1 MTAPT
6 TSDAA
11 PCVRFA
17 PSPTG
22 FLHVGG
28 ARTALFNW
36 LFARSTG
43 GRMLLRIEDTDTER
57 NRQEMTDTIIDL
69 LEWLGIDIDDQP
81 VFQSDRRE
89 RHLQVVNQLLAD
101 GKAYLCDADNN
112 RVEGNSVSGD
122 SAATGLAVRFSVD
135 SAAAPN
141 PDPSAPNPDPS
152 APDPS
157 AAVTFTDIV
166 RGEVS
171 FALSDIEDFVI
182 WRSNG
187 SPTFLLANAVDDTDM
202 GITHAI
208 RGEDLLPSAPKV
220 QLIMDAMGAQR
231 PTYAHLPL
239 LVNEKRQKLSKR
251 RDDVSLGDW
260 RDRGYLPQA
269 VANYLATLGWGSSDD
284 IEIRPMSEIVAMFRL
299 EDVLKS
305 PAFFDTKKLEHFN
318 ATHIRML
325 SVAEFLE
332 RLEPWLAKAS
342 WSAEQFRPEVME
354 TLAPLV
360 QEKVRTLADV
370 ERFVDW
376 LMLDDPPRD
385 DASWEK
391 HIDRNPAAREIIADA
406 VEVFAEVDWIPEA
419 VHQAAL
425 ELGERRGLKLGKAQ
439 APIRVALTGRAVGPP
454 LFESMVLLEREEVLR
469 RLRSALED

>member
-1 MTAPT
+1 
-6 TSDAA
+6 
-11 PCVRFA
+11 
-17 PSPTG
+17 
-22 FLHVGG
+22 
-28 ARTALFNW
+28 
-36 LFARSTG
+36 
-43 GRMLLRIEDTDTER
+43 MLLRIEDTDTER

-152 APDPS
+152 APDPSAAPDQPAPAAPDPS

-269 VANYLATLGWGSSDD
+269 VANYLATLGWGPSDD
-284 IEIRPMSEIVAMFRL
+284 VEIRPMSEIVAMFRL

-325 SVAEFLE
+325 SAAEFLE

-391 HIDRNPAAREIIADA
+391 HIAKNPAAREIIADA
-406 VEVFAEVDWIPEA
+406 VEVFAEVDWSPEA

-469 RLRSALED
+469 RLWSALED

>member
-1 MTAPT
+1 
-6 TSDAA
+6 
-11 PCVRFA
+11 
-17 PSPTG
+17 
-22 FLHVGG
+22 
-28 ARTALFNW
+28 
-36 LFARSTG
+36 
-43 GRMLLRIEDTDTER
+43 MLLRIEDTDTER
-57 NRQEMTDTIIDL
+57 NRQELTDTIIDL
-69 LEWLGIDIDDQP
+69 LEWLGIGIDDQP

-89 RHLQVVNQLLAD
+89 RHRQVVNQLLAD

-112 RVEGNSVSGD
+112 RVAGD
-122 SAATGLAVRFSVD
+122 SVTAGLAVRFSVD
-135 SAAAPN
+135 SVASSADPVSSA
-141 PDPSAPNPDPS
+141 DPSASGDPTSSANPS
-152 APDPS
+152 ASD
-157 AAVTFTDIV
+157 AITFTDIV
-166 RGEVS
+166 RGEIS
-171 FALSDIEDFVI
+171 FALSDIEDFVV
-182 WRSNG
+182 WRSNDT
-187 SPTFLLANAVDDTDM
+187 PTFLLANAVDDTDM

-220 QLIMDAMGAQR
+220 QLIMDAMGVPR
-231 PTYAHLPL
+231 PAYAHLPL

-269 VANYLATLGWGSSDD
+269 VANYLATLGWGPSDD
-284 IEIRPMSEIVAMFRL
+284 VEIRPMSEIVELFRL

-325 SVAEFLE
+325 SVPEFLE
-332 RLEPWLAKAS
+332 QLEPWLAQAS
-342 WSAEQFRPEVME
+342 WSAEQYRPEVME

-360 QEKVRTLADV
+360 QEKVRTLADA

-376 LMLDDPPRD
+376 LMLDNPPRD
-385 DASWEK
+385 EASWQK
-391 HIDRNPAAREIIADA
+391 HIDGNPAAREIIADA
-406 VEVFAEVDWIPEA
+406 VGVFAEVDWSPEA

-469 RLRSALED
+469 RLRLALED